1 MGQQVRRAFG
11 RFPVLAGVILLAG
24 VNGALASSAAT
35 DPSAPPAPPLQGA
48 DSAHKSLANTC
59 VFPDPVGERL
69 VTVDTK
75 ATLPK
80 VVATGKPVQLK
91 DFSLTFTIPAGAL
104 GDVAEIEG
112 AASVEL
118 TATRADKKTPVPVT
132 LSIPVTKV
140 PATGDLSLVA
150 TGRVPDIVMTV
161 EGELQLSTG
170 APSLALTVP
179 SAETPLKPIT
189 CTQAPGQDPTL
200 GSVVLLPLKGAEPG
214 TRKPGEQKR
223 QDDVLAADDPPDPNI
238 IVIPLLPFELINTAT
253 ISKVGAVARLKPG
266 FMFNAIWTVYLDRTT
281 SEISGTALQPP
292 SKLNLLGFGFL
303 PINGTMDLLP
313 TDYRTGNTLID
324 AAGTVISE
332 PDGSST
338 ATVKVQ
344 GYGRLSNF
352 TVNGVDLDVGD
363 NCVTAEP
370 LELNLRGTKYDT
382 AYGGVLRTDPNS
394 PDPLYRGFTLPRF
407 AGCGVKENLDSLLS
421 GMSSGPGNQVC
432 FGVNQV
438 GLPRAPERQCPDAE
452 PPAGR

>member
-1 MGQQVRRAFG
+1 MGQQVRRALG
-11 RFPVLAGVILLAG
+11 RFPVLAGVILLVG

-35 DPSAPPAPPLQGA
+35 DPSAPPVAPSQGA
-48 DSAHKSLANTC
+48 DSTHKSLANTC
-59 VFPDPVGERL
+59 VFPDPVGARP

-80 VVATGKPVQLK
+80 IVATGKPVQLK

-104 GDVAEIEG
+104 GEGTEIEG
-112 AASVEL
+112 AAAVEL

-132 LSIPVTKV
+132 LTIPATKV
-140 PATGDLSLVA
+140 PVTGDLSLVA
-150 TGRVPDIVMTV
+150 TGKVPDIVMTV

-179 SAETPLKPIT
+179 AAPAPFKPIT
-189 CTQAPGQDPTL
+189 CTQAPGQDATL
-200 GSVVLLPLKGAEPG
+200 GSVALLPLKGTEPG

-223 QDDVLAADDPPDPNI
+223 QGDPRAAGDPPDPNI
-238 IVIPLLPFELINTAT
+238 IVIPLLPFELVNTAT

-303 PINGTMDLLP
+303 PISGTMELLP

-338 ATVKVQ
+338 ATVRVL
-344 GYGRLSNF
+344 GYGRLSNI
-352 TVNGVDLDVGD
+352 TVNGVDLGVGD

-382 AYGGVLRTDPNS
+382 AYGGVLRTDPDS

-407 AGCGVKENLDSLLS
+407 VGCGVKENLDSLLS

-438 GLPRAPERQCPDAE
+438 GLPRTPERECPNAT
-452 PPAGR
+452 PPAG

>member
-1 MGQQVRRAFG
+1 MTQQVRRILG
-11 RFPVLAGVILLAG
+11 RAPVIAGVILLAG
-24 VNGALASSAAT
+24 VNGALTGSAAT
-35 DPSAPPAPPLQGA
+35 DPAAKPIPPLQGA
-48 DSAHKSLANTC
+48 EPAHKSLANTC
-59 VFPDPVGERL
+59 VFPDPVGERP

-80 VVATGKPVQLK
+80 VVDTGKPIHVK
-91 DFSLTFTIPAGAL
+91 DFSLTFAIPAGAL
-104 GDVAEIEG
+104 GDVTEIEG
-112 AASVEL
+112 AATVEL
-118 TATRADKKTPVPVT
+118 TATREDKKTPVPVT
-132 LSIPVTKV
+132 LTIPATKV
-140 PATGDLSLVA
+140 PTTGDLILVA
-150 TGRVPDIVMTV
+150 TGKVPDIVMKV
-161 EGELQLSTG
+161 EGELQLTTG

-179 SAETPLKPIT
+179 ATGTPLKPIT
-189 CTQAPGQDPTL
+189 CVQGPGQDPAL
-200 GSVVLLPLKGAEPG
+200 GTVALLPLKPLEQRTG
-214 TRKPGEQKR
+214 KPGEQKPR
-223 QDDVLAADDPPDPNI
+223 GEVRTADDPPDPNI

-266 FMFNAIWTVYLDRTT
+266 FMFNAIWKVYLDRTT

-303 PINGTMDLLP
+303 PITGTMELLP

-324 AAGTVISE
+324 AAGTVIAE

-344 GYGRLSNF
+344 GYGKLSNI
-352 TVNGVDLDVGD
+352 TVNGVDLGVGD

-370 LELNLRGTKYDT
+370 FELNLRGTKYDT
-382 AYGGVLRTDPNS
+382 AYGGVLRTDPDS

-438 GLPRAPERQCPDAE
+438 GLPRTPERECPNAT
-452 PPAGR
+452 PPSGR